1 MTKKHATLSPSSSER
16 WTDCTASVHAQAGIP
31 NQNSEASRLGTVCHQ
46 IGEECL
52 LDAEKSPSDYLGRTM
67 YFWVHPESESS
78 GCDWDVQWEQMV
90 ETADGALCYTEASVI
105 VTDDMVSAAETYVNF
120 VRERHA
126 LIGGE
131 LLVEQYLPIGQFTG
145 EEGAHGSGDA
155 LIVGDDFVEVIDAKF
170 GRKRVNASKVVA
182 PQRIDII
189 TGQVQP
195 EKRRANLQMACYAL
209 GAIHEHG
216 LFRDIKTVTM
226 TIVQPYLDHTDSHSC
241 SVEELR
247 EVEAFLRVK
256 AIETET
262 DPKFSP
268 SFDNCLFCRAKGR
281 CNAQATK
288 ALEGV
293 FDIDEY
299 GAVPKAL
306 GVPSLGSQYA
316 LLPFVEQWV
325 KDVYAEVER
334 ALAAGV
340 PLVRDDGLSYKLVE
354 GKNGP
359 RKWVDENAAAALMLI
374 DAPETTVYTR
384 SVISPADAEKLA
396 KVKKPKKGETA
407 VQPVLKPETWEALQ
421 TQHIK
426 QSKGA
431 PQVALET
438 DPRPAINRAD
448 GFEEVSDN

>member
-1 MTKKHATLSPSSSER
+1 MTKKHAALSPSSSER

-67 YFWVHPESESS
+67 YFWHHEFSDEFGNDWSDELEKRGGKDGMHVHQS
-78 GCDWDVQWEQMV
+78 VV
-90 ETADGALCYTEASVI
+90 VTE
-105 VTDDMVSAAETYVNF
+105 DMVSAGETYVNF

-226 TIVQPYLDHTDSHSC
+226 TIVQPYLGHTDSYSC
-241 SVEELR
+241 TVEELR
-247 EVEAFLRVK
+247 EVEAFLRAK

-262 DPKFSP
+262 NPKFSP

-281 CNAQATK
+281 CNAQASK

-334 ALAAGV
+334 ALAAGEPV
-340 PLVRDDGLSYKLVE
+340 VRDDGLAYKLVE

-359 RKWVDENAAAALMLI
+359 RKWVDENAAATLMLV
-374 DAPETTVYTR
+374 DAPESTVYTR
-384 SVISPADAEKLA
+384 SVISPADAEKMA
-396 KVKKPKKGETA
+396 KAKKPKKGEAA
-407 VQPVLKPETWEALQ
+407 VQPVLKPETWAVLQ
-421 TQHIK
+421 ETCIK

-438 DPRPAINRAD
+438 DPRPAINKAD

>member
-52 LDAEKSPSDYLGRTM
+52 LDAEKSPSDYLGRKFVF
-67 YFWVHPESESS
+67 YYL
-78 GCDWDVQWEQMV
+78 V
-90 ETADGALCYTEASVI
+90 ETEQHYAEWHEDVRDMFWNLMGKPEAVVE
-105 VTDDMVSAAETYVNF
+105 VTDDMVAAAETYVNF

-126 LIGGE
+126 MIGGE

-145 EEGAHGSGDA
+145 EENAHGSGDA

-170 GRKRVNASKVVA
+170 GRKRVNASKVIA

-226 TIVQPYLDHTDSHSC
+226 TIVQPYLGHTDSYSC
-241 SVEELR
+241 AIEELR
-247 EVEAFLRVK
+247 EVEAFLRAK

-262 DPKFSP
+262 NPKFSP

-281 CNAQATK
+281 CNAQASK

-299 GAVPKAL
+299 GAVPKTL

-334 ALAAGV
+334 ALAAGEPV
-340 PLVRDDGLSYKLVE
+340 VRDDGLAYKLVE

-359 RKWVDENAAAALMLI
+359 RKWVDENAAATLMLV

-396 KVKKPKKGETA
+396 KAKKPKKGEAA
-407 VQPVLKPETWEALQ
+407 VQPVLKPETWAVLQ
-421 TQHIK
+421 ETCIK

-438 DPRPAINRAD
+438 DPRPAINKAD
-448 GFEEVSDN
+448 GFSDVEEGAGE